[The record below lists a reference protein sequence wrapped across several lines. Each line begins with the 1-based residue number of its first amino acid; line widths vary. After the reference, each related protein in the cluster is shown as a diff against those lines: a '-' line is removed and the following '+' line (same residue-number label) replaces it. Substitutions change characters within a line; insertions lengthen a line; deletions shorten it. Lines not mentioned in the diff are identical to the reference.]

1 MSAFPCRPRR
11 RERRKG
17 ACCSLLGL
25 ALLTGCEDDMSA
37 QPRFDPLEPGP
48 LFADGRSAR
57 PQLPGTVH
65 RDQVLDP
72 VLNTGARDGRL
83 VDALPQ
89 PVSRELLL
97 RGQERFTVY
106 CTPCHSPLGDGDGMV
121 VRRGFRR
128 PPSLHEERLRLAPVG
143 HFFDVMTN
151 GFAVMPRFSY
161 LLSPRDRW
169 AIAAYIRVLQ
179 HSQHAALSDV
189 PPPQR
194 QALEQNERQALE
206 QSP

>member
-1 MSAFPCRPRR
+1 MSEFPCEAKGRSRQ
-11 RERRKG
+11 EG
-17 ACCSLLGL
+17 ACCALLCL
-25 ALLTGCEDDMSA
+25 ALAAGCEDDMSD
-37 QPRFDPLEPGP
+37 QPRYDPLEPSP

-57 PQLPGTVH
+57 PQLPGTIH
-65 RDQVLDP
+65 RDEALDP
-72 VLNTGARDGRL
+72 VLNTAVRDGRL
-83 VDALPQ
+83 VDELPL

-128 PPSLHEERLRLAPVG
+128 PPSLHDERLRLAPLG

-179 HSQHAALSDV
+179 HSQHAALRDV
-189 PPPQR
+189 PPP
-194 QALEQNERQALE
+194 ERQALE